1 MKFSKQILFLFFISV
16 WLTSYAQS
24 KYEVRGVWF
33 STVWGLDFPSKP
45 ASSASSIERQ
55 KKELAAK
62 LDSLHKININTIFF
76 QVRNRGDLSYEST
89 IEPWHYVFGG
99 KTGVSPG
106 YDVIQFAIDEAHKR
120 GMEFH
125 AWFVCMPL
133 GSVKQVRDKK
143 QLSLPAK
150 HPDLCIKYKDEWY
163 MNPANPNTSVYLAK
177 LIAEATR
184 KYDFDGVH
192 LDYIR
197 YPDRTDKYPDDQF
210 FKKSKAKDLSQ
221 WRRDNITR
229 IVCTIHDSVKSIKP
243 YVKISAAVIGRYCEL
258 SHNRPGWRGFEDV
271 FQDAMQWINMGKM
284 DFITPMTYYQ
294 DPLFGTIVSDWC
306 KRLNPDQI
314 IPGVYTSMI
323 SPKERNWSADD
334 LFDQIMIA
342 RLCGAGGVAHFRAQP
357 LIFNEKKL
365 STMLASEHY
374 RRPGAIFPQRNQSKC
389 GSVTVVP
396 HVSEF
401 KSENNI
407 FSIKWESAGN
417 GLRYNIYGS
426 DSPDIDINEGAY
438 LICTNIDS
446 KELMLSSVSYPKL
459 RYIIVTSVDRYGNE
473 SDPSSIAS
481 LGMNSNDA
489 LAPLFDK

>member
-1 MKFSKQILFLFFISV
+1 MKFSKQILFLFFISA
-16 WLTSYAQS
+16 WLSSHAQS

-45 ASSASSIERQ
+45 ASSASTIERQ
-55 KKELAAK
+55 KKELTAK

-76 QVRNRGDLSYEST
+76 QVRNRGDLSYESK

-106 YDVIQFAIDEAHKR
+106 YDVLQFAISEAHKR

-133 GSVKQVRDKK
+133 GSVKQIKDKK
-143 QLSLPAK
+143 HLCLPATL
-150 HPDLCIKYKDEWY
+150 PDLCLKYKDEWY

-229 IVCTIHDSVKSIKP
+229 IVSTIHDSVKSIKP
-243 YVKISAAVIGRYCEL
+243 YVKVSAAVIGRYCEL
-258 SHNRPGWRGFEDV
+258 SHNKPGWRGFEDV
-271 FQDAMQWINMGKM
+271 FQDAVQWINMGEM

-294 DPLFGTIVSDWC
+294 DPLFGTIGSDWC
-306 KRLNPDQI
+306 KRLKPDQI

-357 LIFNEKKL
+357 LI
-365 STMLASEHY
+365 
-374 RRPGAIFPQRNQSKC
+374 
-389 GSVTVVP
+389 
-396 HVSEF
+396 
-401 KSENNI
+401 
-407 FSIKWESAGN
+407 
-417 GLRYNIYGS
+417 
-426 DSPDIDINEGAY
+426 IN
-438 LICTNIDS
+438 D
-446 KELMLSSVSYPKL
+446 
-459 RYIIVTSVDRYGNE
+459 
-473 SDPSSIAS
+473 
-481 LGMNSNDA
+481 
-489 LAPLFDK
+489 